1 VKGMR
6 GLSWKEQVCI
16 ATDDPEEFACAVRDI
31 IRDDELA
38 MKLSQTAVS
47 FMKEYEEK
55 NTEALKELLSL

>member
-1 VKGMR
+1 
-6 GLSWKEQVCI
+6 
-16 ATDDPEEFACAVRDI
+16 
-31 IRDDELA
+31 